1 MRDLVVIC
9 SGQGKSLF
17 KTISNIANNEVDE
30 IDFDSDDVIVIA
42 SPVVP
47 GVEQEFKSM
56 ENDIYKEEGKI
67 IVLDKNVLSMH
78 PSKED
83 LKIDDLS

>member
-1 MRDLVVIC
+1 MLFYTKELQELVSYLEELGYEVPKELIVDPKSLDNDMRDLVVIC

-17 KTISNIANNEVDE
+17 KMISNIANNEVDE

-47 GVEQEFKSM
+47 GV
-56 ENDIYKEEGKI
+56 
-67 IVLDKNVLSMH
+67 
-78 PSKED
+78 
-83 LKIDDLS
+83 